1 MNGGVSGTEE
11 QVEGLFDGVGVE
23 SVHAALGT
31 LCVRMCLCGYEWVFI
46 ISVQPS
52 IPCRSLRGSPCLDIL
67 SLF

>member
-31 LCVRMCLCGYEWVFI
+31 VCVRMCLCVCMRVRAPNLG
-46 ISVQPS
+46 
-52 IPCRSLRGSPCLDIL
+52 RGL
-67 SLF
+67 

>member
-31 LCVRMCLCGYEWVFI
+31 LYVCVSVCVYEGE
-46 ISVQPS
+46 
-52 IPCRSLRGSPCLDIL
+52 GS
-67 SLF
+67 